1 MLTLVRHGR
10 TLRFDDTGLAET
22 PYVYRPLVRG
32 RMYEEK
38 FLEYIRSVGRDGQYL
53 DVGAH
58 LGTHS
63 VWFATLCASTH
74 VHAFE
79 PVGRYAAVVRRNVI
93 ANGVEGKV
101 TVHQTGLGAEPGE
114 ASNFMSVEH
123 QIGFVDAAS
132 RRGVVEKFT
141 VRRLDDVV
149 EGPVGVIKLDVEG
162 MEAEVL
168 RGAARILAE
177 HRPLVFAEAQSV
189 AAARIIAQQLA
200 PFGYRPTARVFNA
213 SPTYEYSTS
222 PVTAWSRFRASRAGL
237 DPVLRSVRRVGA
249 RLVRRF
255 VTAA

>member
-10 TLRFDDTGLAET
+10 TLRFDDTGLVET
-22 PYVYRPLVRG
+22 PYVYRPLARG
-32 RMYEEK
+32 RMYEEA
-38 FLEYIRSVGRDGQYL
+38 FLEYIRGLGRGGQYV

-63 VWFATLCASTH
+63 VWFATLCAATH

-93 ANGVEGKV
+93 ANGIDDRV
-101 TVHQTGLGAEPGE
+101 TVHQTGLAAEAGE

-123 QIGFVDAAS
+123 QIGFVDAARS
-132 RRGVVEKFT
+132 GVVETFP

-162 MEAEVL
+162 MEAQVL
-168 RGAARILAE
+168 RGATRILAE
-177 HRPLVFAEAQSV
+177 HRPVIFAEAQSP
-189 AAARIIAQQLA
+189 AAARAIAQQLA
-200 PFGYRPTARVFNA
+200 PFGYQPTARVFNA
-213 SPTYEYSTS
+213 SPTHEYSTE

-237 DPVLRSVRRVGA
+237 APVLRSVRRVGS

-255 VTAA
+255 VTAR